1 MKNYKESEIWNC
13 AIDLYKEIVPI
24 LSSLQEKKLFR
35 LRDQLE
41 ASAGSISDNIAEGLG
56 RMGNKEAIQ
65 FLAISNG
72 SCFECENQITRAHMN
87 GCIDDITF
95 KKLVEACNSISRQ
108 TIGLI
113 KYLKGQEFRGT
124 KFK

>member
-72 SCFECENQITRAHMN
+72 SCFECENQITPAHMN

-95 KKLVEACNSISRQ
+95 KKFVESCNSISRQ

>member
-24 LSSLQEKKLFR
+24 LSSLQEKRLFR

-41 ASAGSISDNIAEGLG
+41 ASAGSISDNIAEGFG

-65 FLAISNG
+65 FLTISNG
-72 SCFECENQITRAHMN
+72 SCYECENQITRAYFT
-87 GCIDDITF
+87 GCIDELTY
-95 KKLVEACNSISRQ
+95 KRLAERCNTISRQ
-108 TIGLI
+108 IIGFI
-113 KYLKGQEFRGT
+113 KYLKDNEFKGT